1 MKNTIAVVVVLLLI
15 TLPGAV
21 FSQAQKIGFVNSA
34 KIFDDLPEARDIIK
48 RIQGLQKPVQD
59 SLALIQK
66 DIETRISDY
75 QKKESMLNDQAK
87 RAAAQEI
94 QDLQVK
100 GREYQQRKTEEL
112 TRQQDVL
119 LAPLKEKI
127 QKAIERVA
135 KAENYKFVFD
145 RTEQVQI
152 LLYADPKEELTNR
165 VLDNLKRGK

>member
-1 MKNTIAVVVVLLLI
+1 VKNTIAVVVGLLLI

>member
-1 MKNTIAVVVVLLLI
+1 MKNTIAVVVGLLLI

>member
-1 MKNTIAVVVVLLLI
+1 MVLFLI
-15 TLPGAV
+15 TLPGAL

-59 SLALIQK
+59 SLALLQK
-66 DIETRISDY
+66 DIETRIADY

-94 QDLQVK
+94 QDLQLK

-145 RTEQVQI
+145 RTEQVQV
-152 LLYADPKEELTNR
+152 LLYADSKDDLTNR

>member
-1 MKNTIAVVVVLLLI
+1 M
-15 TLPGAV
+15 LPGAV

-34 KIFDDLPEARDIIK
+34 KIFDDLPEARDIVK

-66 DIETRISDY
+66 DIETRIADY

-135 KAENYKFVFD
+135 KAENYKIVFD

-152 LLYADPKEELTNR
+152 LLYADPKEDLTNR

>member
-1 MKNTIAVVVVLLLI
+1 VKNTIAVVVILLLI
-15 TLPGAV
+15 MLPGAV

-34 KIFDDLPEARDIIK
+34 KIFDDLPEARDIVK

-66 DIETRISDY
+66 DIETRIADY

-152 LLYADPKEELTNR
+152 LLYADPKEDLTNR

>member
-1 MKNTIAVVVVLLLI
+1 MKNTIAVVVILLLI
-15 TLPGAV
+15 MLPGAV

-34 KIFDDLPEARDIIK
+34 KIFDDLPEARDIVK

-66 DIETRISDY
+66 DIETRIADY

-152 LLYADPKEELTNR
+152 LLYADPKEDLTNR

>member
-152 LLYADPKEELTNR
+152 LLYADPKEDLTNR